1 MNVEYIGD
9 FILDINYKWLGDFL
23 YMFLDLSNVMMLLLF
38 VKFYKVKYGGV
49 WKIWNFKIVEVLENL
64 ENLK

>member
-1 MNVEYIGD
+1 
-9 FILDINYKWLGDFL
+9 
-23 YMFLDLSNVMMLLLF
+23 MFLDLSNVMMLLLF
-38 VKFYKVKYGGV
+38 IKFYKVKYGGV